1 MRYKEER
8 SKNLNY
14 RLNIEIP
21 FFAIR
26 NFNTRYEELLCK

>member
-21 FFAIR
+21 FFATCD
-26 NFNTRYEELLCK
+26 FNTKCEELLCK

>member
-1 MRYKEER
+1 MRYKEEC

-14 RLNIEIP
+14 RLNIEIL

-26 NFNTRYEELLCK
+26 NFNTRCEELLCK